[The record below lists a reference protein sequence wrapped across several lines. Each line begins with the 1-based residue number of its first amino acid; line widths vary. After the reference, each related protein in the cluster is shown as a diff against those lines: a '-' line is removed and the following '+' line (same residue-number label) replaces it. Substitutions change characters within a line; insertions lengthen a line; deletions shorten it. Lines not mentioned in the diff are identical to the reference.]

1 METFVLGRGRI
12 LEMRAVVCCCMGG
25 VLRRTPGPLFLPLQP
40 VAPFLPLPTPRLSSP
55 SAWFS
60 WAGVPVPGCH
70 PVVFAPGV
78 SIVQPGSFPTG
89 NRGSRGRI
97 GTSGP
102 SRIRPRLTS
111 RRPVSRPTSAR
122 VSPLPVVSAFRFPT
136 RLRPPTSAGS
146 GRCCL
151 RGRDA
156 VGSVLPSCRSPFGA
170 VPGIRSGFPPGGAVG
185 HRDPTST
192 PVPDPGFAPP
202 TRQVVDGSGPACDR
216 EARLFASL
224 RPEPVIPRDPSYH
237 VSVRPRD
244 PPGK

>member
-1 METFVLGRGRI
+1 MPWC
-12 LEMRAVVCCCMGG
+12 VVVWVASSAG
-25 VLRRTPGPLFLPLQP
+25 LPVHP
-40 VAPFLPLPTPRLSSP
+40 SSLSSP
-55 SAWFS
+55 WLRFLPSLPLGFLPRPRAS
-60 WAGVPVPGCH
+60 LGR
-70 PVVFAPGV
+70 VFRCRDATPWCSLRV
-78 SIVQPGSFPTG
+78 SRLTRPGSFPTG

-122 VSPLPVVSAFRFPT
+122 VSPLPVGSAFRFPT

-202 TRQVVDGSGPACDR
+202 TRQVVAGSGPACDR

-224 RPEPVIPRDPSYH
+224 RPEPVIPRDPSCH
-237 VSVRPRD
+237 VSVRPRG

>member
-1 METFVLGRGRI
+1 M
-12 LEMRAVVCCCMGG
+12 
-25 VLRRTPGPLFLPLQP
+25 
-40 VAPFLPLPTPRLSSP
+40 
-55 SAWFS
+55 
-60 WAGVPVPGCH
+60 PGCH

-78 SIVQPGSFPTG
+78 SIVQPGSLPTG
-89 NRGSRGRI
+89 DRGSRGRI

-122 VSPLPVVSAFRFPT
+122 VSPLPVGSAFRFPT

-224 RPEPVIPRDPSYH
+224 RPEPVIPRDPSCH
-237 VSVRPRD
+237 VSVRPRG